1 MQNQKRKL
9 FCLLAI
15 TMFSCSVWAQS
26 IRDYVCVVRGNLSSE
41 NTVFLTDLKDSL
53 ERNGYTYYAKY
64 IASFLE
70 GTFGSGFIWYASNGA
85 PYIVTN
91 RHVAGN
97 YETVN
102 LSFENEDGSV
112 SEFKEMKVVFSDEN
126 VDIALISL
134 PESFKKPGL
143 QFTFAKINDG
153 DDVFSAGF
161 PGLAGKPSW
170 QFGKGI
176 VSNSSAKIKEL
187 IDPEISSVIQHTA
200 QIDGGNSGGPLLI
213 KDSSSKAGYKVCG
226 INTWSASSRQN
237 TNFSIPA
244 AAVEQTVKS
253 KFLQKKALSFDERS
267 VAFIKAC
274 SEKEDFTFLLP
285 YISNSM
291 VSSYGE
297 KAFKEVLAKSPGD
310 VRSYVTY
317 VFESNPLLGLRCSVA
332 YVVWSKI
339 HSDSERIDVKETAD
353 ESTGKKVVFTRGEK
367 TFESFWI
374 EDQGNWRLS
383 DFEGLKKD
391 IKKDI
396 KSSNKGNEQNQKSSS
411 FEFEEPYLM
420 SVSAGDLW
428 NLTESTNGFMVD
440 FKYRFKYLSA
450 GFVLMKDKLTL
461 EREDDYYSYDSD
473 ESDTKSFYD
482 MGVVLGLQLPFKFN
496 KLIIMPFAE
505 VQAGYVSFVSSYYN
519 FSPTFFGF
527 DGGLEVSY
535 CTDLG
540 FSPFLG
546 LKYMPTFYGKKHES
560 YDGSMDSNY
569 LVGNFVL
576 YAGVKFYER

>member
-1 MQNQKRKL
+1 MQNLKRKL
-9 FCLLAI
+9 FCFTAVAML
-15 TMFSCSVWAQS
+15 SCSVWAQS

-41 NTVFLTDLKDSL
+41 NTTFLTDLKDSL

-253 KFLQKKALSFDERS
+253 KFLQKKALSFDDRS

-339 HSDSERIDVKETAD
+339 HSDSERIDVKETSD
-353 ESTGKKVVFTRGEK
+353 EATGKKVIFNRGEK

-374 EDQGNWRLS
+374 EDQGSWRLS
-383 DFEGLKKD
+383 DFEGLKKVIKND
-391 IKKDI
+391 IKKDK
-396 KSSNKGNEQNQKSSS
+396 KSSTKGKVQNQKASA
-411 FEFEEPYLM
+411 FEFEEPYIL

-428 NLTESTNGFMVD
+428 NLTENTNGFMVD

-450 GFVLMKDKLTL
+450 GFVLMKDTVTMEK
-461 EREDDYYSYDSD
+461 EDTHDSSGPD
-473 ESDTKSFYD
+473 KNNVYN
-482 MGVVLGLQLPFKFN
+482 LGALINLQLPFKIDS
-496 KLIIMPFAE
+496 LVITPFVEGAVGSVYYSANE
-505 VQAGYVSFVSSYYN
+505 QYN
-519 FSPTFFGF
+519 FSPYFYEFG
-527 DGGLEVSY
+527 GGIEVAY
-535 CTDLG
+535 CTDFGL
-540 FSPFLG
+540 SPFLG
-546 LKYMPTFYGKKHES
+546 AKYM
-560 YDGSMDSNY
+560 SNTY
-569 LVGNFVL
+569 FKSNPENTGNFVL